1 MRHYWETAMARGSK
15 EKYTDA
21 QKKKAE
27 KIEKSYEQKG
37 VSRERA
43 ESIAWAT
50 VNKQSGGGEKSGSG
64 KNKSILQKSA
74 ARKDSAQNAASTRHK
89 KSEPGTLESQTKQ
102 ALLAKARAQNIP
114 KRSSMNKTELILA
127 LRKPS

>member
-1 MRHYWETAMARGSK
+1 MPQGSK
-15 EKYTDA
+15 AKYTEA

-27 KIEKSYEQKG
+27 HIEQSYEQKG
-37 VSRERA
+37 VSEKRA

-64 KNKSILQKSA
+64 KTKPESQKAA
-74 ARKDSAQNAASTRHK
+74 ARKDSAQKAASTKHK
-89 KSEPGTLESQTKQ
+89 KLESGSLESNTKQ
-102 ALLAKARAQNIP
+102 ELLAKARSKNIP
-114 KRSSMNKTELILA
+114 NRSSMNKTELILA